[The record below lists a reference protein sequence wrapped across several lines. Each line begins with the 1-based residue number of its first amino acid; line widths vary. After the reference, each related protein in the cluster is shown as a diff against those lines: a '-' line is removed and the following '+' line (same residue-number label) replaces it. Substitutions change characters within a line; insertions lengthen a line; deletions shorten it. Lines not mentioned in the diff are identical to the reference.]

1 MRRLL
6 IHGVR
11 AAVAAVILSSA
22 LDAGFVATARAAGLN
37 AVESR
42 DGADV
47 WAVGKG
53 GAVYRSLDGGAV
65 WKSAPLGT
73 IDLHAVAATAVCV
86 TIAGDSGASYV
97 STDAGFT
104 WSAATLGGGANLRA
118 AHATAAGSIWI
129 GGAGG
134 MLIKS
139 TDAGQSWAAKTSG
152 TSAEIRAI
160 QFTGESAGWAC
171 GANGTLLRTLDGGE
185 SWTAS
190 NPFSVSR
197 TLNDIAVSGANVSVA
212 GAEAFFATSTNGGAS
227 WTEHDLRIVS
237 RSDVNGVAALDDG
250 RIFLCGGGG
259 YLRASSDG
267 GASWTFPLHSIV
279 SGLSDI
285 HFAGASLGWACAELS
300 DNVLRTTDGGASWTA
315 PGGAAFTYLW
325 SKKKGVTGV
334 DVRGNTFD
342 IDPFNRDKLYVTM
355 GNAVYASWNRGNN
368 WPQIATIGG
377 GGSKS
382 NAFYVSRTDTLT
394 WVAAAQDP
402 DRITRTTDG
411 GATWTTTLSRAFGE
425 YGVPLERDPNIPE
438 HLYFGPND
446 GRFYKSTN
454 FGLTWTEHSNPAF
467 RSPCDIVVVPDT
479 TGLIYVGD
487 GTTGTGIGQL
497 FRSTDGGLS
506 FTLIFN
512 GNGSEIPM
520 INASELDNRIAY
532 ATNWGSGGVRRT
544 GDYGLNWP
552 QVATTTSA
560 WGVDIAKDD
569 PHVVMYGLYD
579 GGPNYVSVD
588 DGASFTT
595 ALVSN
600 SSNYGLLVYDRG
612 TWLALH
618 SNGVHKSVITQPGMP
633 VDNAELLTVVTPN
646 GGETWQYNEVRTITW
661 TSQNL
666 AVVRIEYS
674 VDGGAW
680 QTIAA
685 STSGPAGAYPW
696 VVPALS
702 STNVR
707 VRVSDAND
715 AAPLDESNAAFTV
728 ATSAIASTR
737 ASLDYGSV
745 PVGAVK
751 QDTLRILN
759 GGTAPLVIT
768 DVSTAGGASFAK
780 SSASVFTPKRTSFTI
795 AAGASD
801 TLAVVFS
808 PGAEVAYLDTLLIEC
823 NAPSSPLAIPLSGTG
838 VALVSVESA
847 SPERFELFDTAP
859 NPFGAGGTAISYAIP
874 RESDVRLAVY
884 NAAGQEVATLVA
896 GRQSPGRYVVRFPN
910 PSANG
915 SAVAGG
921 VASGVYFYTLRAGD
935 FAETKR
941 MVLVR

>member
-1 MRRLL
+1 LFFSAG
-6 IHGVR
+6 I
-11 AAVAAVILSSA
+11 ASSA
-22 LDAGFVATARAAGLN
+22 LAAGLN

-42 DGADV
+42 DGTDV
-47 WAVGKG
+47 WAVGNG

-73 IDLHAVAATAVCV
+73 IDLRAVAATAACV
-86 TIAGDSGASYV
+86 AIAGDSGACYV
-97 STDAGFT
+97 STNSGFS
-104 WSAATLGGGANLRA
+104 WSAATLAGGVSLGA
-118 AHATAAGSIWI
+118 AHATAAGTIWL
-129 GGAGG
+129 GGASGT
-134 MLIKS
+134 LLKS
-139 TDAGQSWAAKTSG
+139 TDSGQSWAAKTSG
-152 TSAEIRAI
+152 TAAEIRAI
-160 QFTGESAGWAC
+160 RFTSESTGWAC
-171 GANGTLLRTLDGGE
+171 GGGGTILRTVDGGE

-190 NPFSVSR
+190 NPFSVAR
-197 TLNDIAVSGANVSVA
+197 TLNDIAVDGANVSV
-212 GAEAFFATSTNGGAS
+212 GGSEAFFATSTNGGAA
-227 WTEHDLRIVS
+227 WTEHNLRIAS
-237 RSDVNGVAALDDG
+237 RADVNGVAALAGG

-259 YLRASSDG
+259 YLRVSSDG
-267 GASWTFPLHSIV
+267 GESWSFPLHSVV

-285 HFAGASLGWACAELS
+285 HFSGATLGWACAELS
-300 DNVLRTTDGGASWTA
+300 DNVLRTTDGGATWSA
-315 PGGAAFTYLW
+315 PGGAGFTYLW
-325 SKKKGVTGV
+325 SKKKGITGV

-342 IDPFNRDKLYVTM
+342 IDPVNRDKLYVTM
-355 GNAVYASWNRGNN
+355 GNVVYASWNRGNN

-402 DRITRTTDG
+402 DRVTRTTDG
-411 GATWTTTLSRAFGE
+411 GATWTTAIARAFGE

-438 HLYFGPND
+438 HLYFAPND

-487 GTTGTGIGQL
+487 GTTGVGIGQL
-497 FRSTDGGLS
+497 FRSTDGGLTFS
-506 FTLIFN
+506 LIFN

-520 INASELDNRIAY
+520 VTASELDNSIGY

-544 GDYGLNWP
+544 GDYGLTWP
-552 QVATTTSA
+552 QIATTTST

-579 GGPNYVSVD
+579 GGPNYLSVD
-588 DGASFTT
+588 DGATFT
-595 ALVSN
+595 AASIAN
-600 SSNYGLLVYDRG
+600 SSNYGLLVYDRA

-618 SNGVHKSVITQPGMP
+618 SNGVHKAVITQPAMP
-633 VDNAELLTVVTPN
+633 VDNAELITLVTPN
-646 GGETWQYNEVRTITW
+646 GGETWQYNEVHAITW
-661 TSQNL
+661 SSQNL
-666 AVVRIEYS
+666 AVARVEYS

-685 STSGPAGAYPW
+685 AASGPAGAYPW

-715 AAPLDESNAAFTV
+715 AAPLDESDAPFAI
-728 ATSAIASTR
+728 ASAAIASTR
-737 ASLDYGSV
+737 ASLDFGDL

-751 QDTLRILN
+751 QDTLRFVN
-759 GGTAPLVIT
+759 GGSATLVIS
-768 DVSTAGGASFAK
+768 DVTTTGGASIAK
-780 SSASVFTPKRTSFTI
+780 SSASAFTPKRTSFAI
-795 AAGASD
+795 APGASD

-808 PGAEVAYLDTLLIEC
+808 PAAEVAYLDTLLVEC

-838 VALVSVESA
+838 VALVAVESA
-847 SPERFELFDTAP
+847 SPARYELFDSAP
-859 NPFGAGGTAISYAIP
+859 NPFGAGGTAIAYAIP

-884 NAAGQEVATLVA
+884 NAAGQEVATLVSS
-896 GRQSPGRYVVRFPN
+896 RQGPGRYVVRFP
-910 PSANG
+910 SAGAAASPRG
-915 SAVAGG
+915 SA
-921 VASGVYFYTLRAGD
+921 VASGVYFYSLRAGD